1 MINMVKLSEVSDL
14 TVGYVGPMGKEYVEN
29 GTLFLRSLNIKPFS
43 FDLTDVKYITEDFN
57 ETISKS
63 ILHYNDVV
71 IVRTGIPGIA
81 AVVPKEFD
89 GCNCS
94 DLVIVHPDTSKI
106 NPYYLCAFINSWG
119 RLQVKNA
126 KVGAIQKHFNVTEA
140 KEMLIPL
147 PDMEEQNLIAN
158 ILRDINGKI
167 NLNNKIHSKLDS
179 LLHSIYDYWFLQF
192 EFPNE
197 EGKPY
202 KSSGG
207 KMVWNDELKREIPEG
222 WKVKSVDEAGVYVTD
237 YTANGS
243 FKSLADNVKYNEG
256 TPYALLVRIVDF
268 NNNFE
273 KGNDFVYVN
282 KHAYDF
288 LSKSALNPDDI
299 IICNVGA
306 VGNIYRCPD
315 LGMPMTLG
323 PNGIVLRHD
332 TLENYLFTHFSSQLG
347 QNQIKSISS
356 GSIQEKFNKTNFR
369 DLKLAIPDKM
379 TLSKFDNLYCSLYEQ
394 NKTLWQENQELASL
408 RDFLLP
414 MLMNGQVTFKED
426 E

>member
-207 KMVWNDELKREIPEG
+207 KMVWNEELKREIPEG
-222 WKVKSVDEAGVYVTD
+222 WEVFMVKDFCDIFTGKKDVNQALDTGKYKFFSCAPGYKYSNDKL
-237 YTANGS
+237 YTGKAILISGNGS
-243 FKSLADNVKYNEG
+243 YTGRTIFVNDSFDLYQRTYACVMKPNYDNMLEYIFYTMKTFFVKRVSGGTHGSAIPYIVYNDIANEHF
-256 TPYALLVRIVDF
+256 YYNKEVVDTF
-268 NNNFE
+268 MKTIE
-273 KGNDFVYVN
+273 
-282 KHAYDF
+282 
-288 LSKSALNPDDI
+288 
-299 IICNVGA
+299 
-306 VGNIYRCPD
+306 
-315 LGMPMTLG
+315 
-323 PNGIVLRHD
+323 
-332 TLENYLFTHFSSQLG
+332 
-347 QNQIKSISS
+347 
-356 GSIQEKFNKTNFR
+356 SIQEH
-369 DLKLAIPDKM
+369 IIE
-379 TLSKFDNLYCSLYEQ
+379 LSKES
-394 NKTLWQENQELASL
+394 QELASL

-414 MLMNGQVTFKED
+414 LLMNGQVTFKEV

>member
-29 GTLFLRSLNIKPFS
+29 GMLFLRSLNIEPFS

-57 ETISKS
+57 KTISKS
-63 ILHYNDVV
+63 ILHCNDVV
-71 IVRTGIPGIA
+71 IVRTGIPGTA

-179 LLHSIYDYWFLQF
+179 LLHSIYNYWFLQF
-192 EFPNE
+192 EFPNADGE
-197 EGKPY
+197 PY
-202 KSSGG
+202 KTSGG
-207 KMVWNDELKREIPEG
+207 KFVWNEKLKKNIPEG
-222 WKVKSVDEAGVYVTD
+222 W
-237 YTANGS
+237 
-243 FKSLADNVKYNEG
+243 NVKTINEMISTQAKSTIQVGQVEG
-256 TPYALLVRIVDF
+256 TGDIPFFTSGVSILQSQTSLTNGLNCYLSTGGKANVTYYFGDASYSTDTWCISAKDDFKYVLPMMLSHLLPNMDRLYFAGTGLKHLQKDVFGMYAFPYP
-268 NNNFE
+268 NNADVIKSFAE
-273 KGNDFVYVN
+273 KTE
-282 KHAYDF
+282 
-288 LSKSALNPDDI
+288 DI
-299 IICNVGA
+299 YIK
-306 VGNIYRCPD
+306 
-315 LGMPMTLG
+315 LGM
-323 PNGIVLRHD
+323 VLR
-332 TLENYLFTHFSSQLG
+332 EN
-347 QNQIKSISS
+347 
-356 GSIQEKFNKTNFR
+356 
-369 DLKLAIPDKM
+369 LKLIKM
-379 TLSKFDNLYCSLYEQ
+379 
-394 NKTLWQENQELASL
+394 
-408 RDFLLP
+408 RDYLVP
-414 MLMNGQVTFKED
+414 MLMNGQVTFKEKA
-426 E
+426 